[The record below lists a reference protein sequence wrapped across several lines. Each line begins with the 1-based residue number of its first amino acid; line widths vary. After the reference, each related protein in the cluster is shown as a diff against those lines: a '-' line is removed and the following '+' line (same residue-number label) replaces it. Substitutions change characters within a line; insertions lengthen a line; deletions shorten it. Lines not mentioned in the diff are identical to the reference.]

1 MTTPPPSS
9 VPPRDA
15 TKVLVIDDE
24 QDLRELLAF
33 NLQSAGFAVETAS
46 TAGDGVARLVES
58 RPDVVVLDLMLPD
71 MPGIEVCRRVRTTR
85 EVSNVAILMLTARG
99 DEYDRLLGFEAGA
112 DDYVVKPF
120 SVREV
125 VHRVRALTRRSATH
139 PPPADRLSWRDLS
152 IDVGR
157 GRVTI
162 GSTEVKLRPLEFR
175 LLEALLRSRGQ
186 VMTRAQLLAAAWGIT
201 DDVHTRTVDTH
212 VRRLREALGSY
223 GDGIE
228 TLRGFGYRF
237 REE

>member
-1 MTTPPPSS
+1 MSNAAHSS
-9 VPPRDA
+9 ASAREPTR
-15 TKVLVIDDE
+15 VLVVDDE
-24 QDLRELLAF
+24 QDLRDLLAF
-33 NLQSAGFAVETAS
+33 NLESSGFAVLTAA
-46 TAGDGVARLVES
+46 TANDGLAQLGES
-58 RPDVVVLDLMLPD
+58 RPDVLVLDLMLPD
-71 MPGIEVCRRVRTTR
+71 IPGIEVCRRVRASR
-85 EVSNVAILMLTARG
+85 DGANVPILMLTARG

-125 VHRVRALTRRSATH
+125 VHRVRALTRRS
-139 PPPADRLSWRDLS
+139 PSQFPPADTLSWRGLS
-152 IDVGR
+152 LDTSR

-162 GSTEVKLRPLEFR
+162 EGAGLKLRPLEFR
-175 LLEALLRSRGQ
+175 LLEALLRSRGK
-186 VMTRAQLLAAAWGIT
+186 VMTRAHLLAEAWGIT

-223 GDGIE
+223 EDGIE